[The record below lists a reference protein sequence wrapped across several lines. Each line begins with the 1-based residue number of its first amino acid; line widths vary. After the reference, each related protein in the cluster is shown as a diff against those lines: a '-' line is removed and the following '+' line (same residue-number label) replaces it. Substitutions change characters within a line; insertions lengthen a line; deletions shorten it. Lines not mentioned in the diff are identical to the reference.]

1 MATESLKH
9 ARFDHAAHGSYD
21 SPEDVLAD
29 DRLSATEKQTILT
42 EWRSSLQ
49 HILNNDPDAPHV
61 NATSRSLDEATERLA
76 GMHS

>member
-29 DRLSATEKQTILT
+29 DRLSATEK
-42 EWRSSLQ
+42 
-49 HILNNDPDAPHV
+49 
-61 NATSRSLDEATERLA
+61 RLA